1 MKDLLKIMLVL
12 ALAFVST
19 FVIIKAT
26 GLFTF
31 DDIQKLLGQAQQIH
45 PGYLAFVVIGSLFS
59 DLFIAVPTMTVS
71 IMAGYF
77 LGWPLGFTATIGG
90 FFLAGIVGYGI
101 SRIYG
106 WRLINR
112 IYKDR
117 KRLAEIQHAFSAYGP
132 IVLIICRAMP
142 ILPEV
147 SCCMAGATRMSFYKF
162 LIMYALGSVPYA
174 LITTYVGSVSTLDK
188 PTPAI
193 IAAIGVSLL
202 LWSAWWVL
210 ARRVRKL
217 KMADYSECTNK

>member
-12 ALAFVST
+12 SLVFMST
-19 FVIIKAT
+19 FIIIKAT

-31 DDIQKLLGQAQQIH
+31 DDIQKLLEQAQQIH
-45 PGYLAFVVIGSLFS
+45 PGYLAVVVIALLFA

-77 LGWPLGFTATIGG
+77 LGWPLGLAATISG

-101 SRIYG
+101 SRRYG
-106 WRLINR
+106 WRLLNY

-117 KRLAEIQHAFSAYGP
+117 ERLKEMHNVFSMYGP
-132 IVLIICRAMP
+132 IVLIICQAMP

-162 LIMYALGSVPYA
+162 LAMYALGSIPYA
-174 LITTYVGSVSTLDK
+174 LITTYVGSISTLDK
-188 PTPAI
+188 PTPVI
-193 IAAIGVSLL
+193 IAAIGMSLL
-202 LWSAWWVL
+202 MWSAWWML
-210 ARRVRKL
+210 ARRLQK
-217 KMADYSECTNK
+217 

>member
-12 ALAFVST
+12 SFIFISSFA
-19 FVIIKAT
+19 VIKTT

-31 DDIQKLLGQAQQIH
+31 DDIQTLLENAQQIN
-45 PGYLAFVVIGSLFS
+45 PGYLALVVVSLLFA

-90 FFLAGIVGYGI
+90 FFLAGIVGYSI

-106 WRLINR
+106 WRLLNL

-117 KRLAEIQHAFSAYGP
+117 ERLSEMQRVFSMYGP
-132 IVLIICRAMP
+132 MVLIICRAIP

-162 LIMYALGSVPYA
+162 FAMYSLGSIPYA
-174 LITTYVGSVSTLDK
+174 LITTYAGSISSLDK

-193 IAAIGVSLL
+193 MAAMGVSLL
-202 LWSAWWVL
+202 LWLSWWVL
-210 ARRVRKL
+210 ARRLQK
-217 KMADYSECTNK
+217 T